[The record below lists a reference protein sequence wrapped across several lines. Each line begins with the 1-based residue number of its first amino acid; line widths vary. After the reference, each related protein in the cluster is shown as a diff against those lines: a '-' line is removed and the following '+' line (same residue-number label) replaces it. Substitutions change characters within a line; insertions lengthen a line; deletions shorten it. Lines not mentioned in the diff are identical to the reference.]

1 MTVVR
6 YTVTLHPIFDARVIE
21 WLEQQPNVA
30 AAIREALYQH
40 LDQPSRAEL
49 AVKLDQL
56 AELIKTGPSPLLP
69 ETPPKDLHPSEEPE
83 AAQKGLDRML
93 SRFKT
98 GHSHTNG
105 SEQI

>member
-1 MTVVR
+1 MSIVR
-6 YTVTLHPIFDARVIE
+6 YTVTLHPILDARVIK
-21 WLEQQPNVA
+21 WLEQQPNMA

-56 AELIKTGPSPLLP
+56 AELIKTHPSPPLP
-69 ETPPKDLHPSEEPE
+69 ELPPKDLHSSEEPE

-93 SRFKT
+93 NRFKT
-98 GHSHTNG
+98 GLSHTHG
-105 SEQI
+105 CEQV